1 MAPPARWTQMD
12 SPVEPAN
19 DGMAKVSCNYIH
31 GEFRSASIKKTAT
44 VKRGGTKTMLSRLF
58 IIAALLAA
66 APAVAKDAKQRPEPK
81 ELAEYVATGEF
92 RSCLDITRIKQ
103 SKPLDDYTILFTMR
117 DRTVYKNVL
126 SHRCPRLGF
135 EESFSY
141 TTSLP
146 RLCRGEI
153 ITVFTTTGPE
163 ASCGL
168 SSFERLEPKDQDA
181 G

>member
-1 MAPPARWTQMD
+1 MRKALVCLVALGLTACASTQERGERQPP
-12 SPVEPAN
+12 E
-19 DGMAKVSCNYIH
+19 
-31 GEFRSASIKKTAT
+31 
-44 VKRGGTKTMLSRLF
+44 
-58 IIAALLAA
+58 
-66 APAVAKDAKQRPEPK
+66 